1 VTHTAAANGVEAVNG
16 VSKPVDG
23 KANGPAKKKKQPK
36 KKESALPTVHLSKAN
51 INPFSLIA
59 NGHIN

>member
-1 VTHTAAANGVEAVNG
+1 VNG
-16 VSKPVDG
+16 VSKPVNG
-23 KANGPAKKKKQPK
+23 KPNGPAKKKKQPK
-36 KKESALPTVHLSKAN
+36 KKESALPTVTLSKAN